1 MSITINLEPQKEEM
15 LRERAARRGRDADG
29 YALEL
34 LDRLLDE
41 PEETSPAD
49 AAPEQPEPTLAALF
63 AGRTGKINSEGRFNY
78 SRHTGRAY
86 VDSLLKQQ
94 SHLQEDQ
101 P

>member
-1 MSITINLEPQKEEM
+1 MTLVINLEPQKEER
-15 LRERAARRGRDADG
+15 LRERAARCGRDADG

-41 PEETSPAD
+41 PEETLRAD
-49 AAPEQPEPTLAALF
+49 AAQQPEPTLAESF

-86 VDSLLKQQ
+86 AESLLKQQ
-94 SHLQEDQ
+94 NSPQEGQ